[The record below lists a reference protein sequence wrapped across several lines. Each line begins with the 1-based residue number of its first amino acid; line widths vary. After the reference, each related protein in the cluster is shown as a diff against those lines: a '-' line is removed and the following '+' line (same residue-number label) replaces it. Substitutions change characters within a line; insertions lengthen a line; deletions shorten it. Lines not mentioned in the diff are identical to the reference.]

1 MREYLIYSENIFIT
15 VLYIT
20 KIYLAHLLDFP
31 AENGIFTS
39 LILSRFSR
47 NFELTYSVRTYLFTR
62 FLNKNLLN
70 LLDSMIELLRL
81 KQKRVTLMGFET
93 ILALL
98 YLFFNTREP
107 PLTSLLIKG
116 AIIQGEGSIAKRSPG
131 PVEQWKVFY
140 SATSYMH

>member
-20 KIYLAHLLDFP
+20 KIYLVHLLDLL

-39 LILSRFSR
+39 LISSRFSRFSR

-98 YLFFNTREP
+98 YLFFNTHEP
-107 PLTSLLIKG
+107 PLTSLLIKVANNTRG
-116 AIIQGEGSIAKRSPG
+116 RECC
-131 PVEQWKVFY
+131 
-140 SATSYMH
+140 

>member
-39 LILSRFSR
+39 LILSRFSRFSR

-98 YLFFNTREP
+98 YLFSTLAN
-107 PLTSLLIKG
+107 
-116 AIIQGEGSIAKRSPG
+116 
-131 PVEQWKVFY
+131 
-140 SATSYMH
+140 HH